1 VSGVLVSEIRKI
13 YTVRL
18 WWIMLICVFVLGG
31 AYALVPAFS
40 AGLAQSTIGD
50 PTPAFQVPGT
60 LRSIYN
66 GGNTLS
72 RILALVIGILAMGGE
87 YRYKTMA
94 TTYMATPVRMRVVRA
109 KALSL
114 LVVGLFYGLASVL
127 AGVLVAIPFVLIKD
141 GSLFLDRSDTWRSLI
156 LGMVSIAL
164 WTLIGM
170 GLGVLIRN
178 MVLAMLVG
186 IGFAYVVEPALTALF
201 FVKHWDLGL
210 NLMPTGA
217 TNAMLGVTNPL
228 LFAAQ
233 DPFSW
238 WAGMLVLAVWCLLPA
253 IAGVLI
259 TLRRDVV

>member
-1 VSGVLVSEIRKI
+1 MSGVLVSEMRKI

-18 WWIMLICVFVLGG
+18 WWIMLICVFLVGG

-40 AGLAQSTIGD
+40 AGLAQSTVGD

-66 GGNTLS
+66 GGNTLA

-94 TTYMATPVRMRVVRA
+94 TTYLATPVRMRVVRA

-114 LVVGLFYGLASVL
+114 LAVGLLYGLASVL

-141 GSLFLDRSDTWRSLI
+141 GSMFLDRGDTWRSLI
-156 LGMVSIAL
+156 LGIVSIAL

-201 FVKHWDLGL
+201 FVKHWDVGL

-217 TNAMLGVTNPL
+217 TNAMLGVTSPL

-233 DPFSW
+233 DPFGWSV
-238 WAGMLVLAVWCLLPA
+238 GLLVLAAWCLLPA

-259 TLRRDVV
+259 TVRRDVA

>member
-1 VSGVLVSEIRKI
+1 MSGVLVSEMRKI

-18 WWIMLICVFVLGG
+18 WWIMLICVFLVGG

-40 AGLAQSTIGD
+40 AGLAQSTVGD

-66 GGNTLS
+66 GGNTLA

-94 TTYMATPVRMRVVRA
+94 TTYLATPVRMRVVRA

-114 LVVGLFYGLASVL
+114 LAVGLLYGLASVL
-127 AGVLVAIPFVLIKD
+127 AGVLVAIPFVLIED
-141 GSLFLDRSDTWRSLI
+141 GSMFLDRGDTWRSLI
-156 LGMVSIAL
+156 LGIVSIAL

-201 FVKHWDLGL
+201 FLKHWDVGL

-217 TNAMLGVTNPL
+217 TNAMLGVTSPL

-233 DPFSW
+233 DPFGW
-238 WAGMLVLAVWCLLPA
+238 WAGMLVLAAWCLLPA

-259 TLRRDVV
+259 TVRRDVA

>member
-1 VSGVLVSEIRKI
+1 MSGVLVSEIRKI

-18 WWIMLICVFVLGG
+18 WWIMLICVFLLAG

-40 AGLAQSTIGD
+40 AGLAQSTVGD

-66 GGNTLS
+66 GGNTLA

-94 TTYMATPVRMRVVRA
+94 TTYLATPVRMRVVRA

-114 LVVGLFYGLASVL
+114 LVVGLLYGLASVL
-127 AGVLVAIPFVLIKD
+127 AGFLVAIPFVLFRD
-141 GSLFLDRSDTWRSLI
+141 GSLFLDRGDTWRSLI
-156 LGMVSIAL
+156 LGIVSIAL

-186 IGFAYVVEPALTALF
+186 IGFAYVVEPSLTALF

-238 WAGMLVLAVWCLLPA
+238 LAGMLVLTAWCLLPA
-253 IAGVLI
+253 VAGVLI
-259 TLRRDVV
+259 TVRRDVA

>member
-1 VSGVLVSEIRKI
+1 VSGVLVSEMRKI

-18 WWIMLICVFVLGG
+18 WWIMLICVFLLGG

-50 PTPAFQVPGT
+50 PTPAFRVPGT

-66 GGNTLS
+66 GGNTLA

-94 TTYMATPVRMRVVRA
+94 TTYLATPVRMRVVRA

-114 LVVGLFYGLASVL
+114 LVVGLLYGLASVL
-127 AGVLVAIPFVLIKD
+127 AGFLVAIPFVLFRD
-141 GSLFLDRSDTWRSLI
+141 GSLFLDRGDTWRSLI

-217 TNAMLGVTNPL
+217 TNAMLGVTNPF

-238 WAGMLVLAVWCLLPA
+238 WAGMLVLAAWCLLPA
-253 IAGVLI
+253 VAGVLI
-259 TLRRDVV
+259 TVRRDVA

>member
-1 VSGVLVSEIRKI
+1 MSGVLVSEMRKI
-13 YTVRL
+13 STTKL
-18 WWIMLICVFVLGG
+18 WWIMLICVFLLGG
-31 AYALVPAFS
+31 AYALIPAFS
-40 AGLAQSTIGD
+40 AGVAQSTLGD
-50 PTPAFQVPGT
+50 PTPAFEVPGT

-66 GGNTLS
+66 GGNTLA

-94 TTYMATPVRMRVVRA
+94 TTYLATPVRTRVLSA

-114 LVVGLFYGLASVL
+114 IVVGLLYGLASVL
-127 AGVLVAIPFVLIKD
+127 AGLLVAIPFVLIKD
-141 GSLFLDRSDTWRSLI
+141 GSLFLNRGDTWRSLL
-156 LGMVSIAL
+156 LGIVSIAL

-170 GLGVLIRN
+170 GVGILIRN
-178 MVLAMLVG
+178 LVLAMLVG

-233 DPFSW
+233 EPFGW
-238 WAGMLVLAVWCLLPA
+238 WLGMLVLAVWCLLPA
-253 IAGVLI
+253 IAGVI
-259 TLRRDVV
+259 FTLRRDVA

>member
-1 VSGVLVSEIRKI
+1 MRKI

-18 WWIMLICVFVLGG
+18 WWIMLICVFLLGG

-66 GGNTLS
+66 GGNTL
-72 RILALVIGILAMGGE
+72 
-87 YRYKTMA
+87 A
-94 TTYMATPVRMRVVRA
+94 TTYLATPVRMRVVRA

-114 LVVGLFYGLASVL
+114 LAVGLLYGLASVL
-127 AGVLVAIPFVLIKD
+127 AGFLVAIPFVLFRD
-141 GSLFLDRSDTWRSLI
+141 GSLFLDRGDTWRSLI

-186 IGFAYVVEPALTALF
+186 IGFAYVVEPALTVLF

-217 TNAMLGVTNPL
+217 TNAMLGVTNPF

-238 WAGMLVLAVWCLLPA
+238 WAGMLVLAAWCLLPVV
-253 IAGVLI
+253 AGVLI
-259 TLRRDVV
+259 TVRRDVA

>member
-1 VSGVLVSEIRKI
+1 MSGVLVSEMRKI

-18 WWIMLICVFVLGG
+18 WWIMLICVFLLGG
-31 AYALVPAFS
+31 GYALLPAFS

-66 GGNTLS
+66 GGNTLA

-114 LVVGLFYGLASVL
+114 LVVGLVYGLVSVL

-141 GSLFLDRSDTWRSLI
+141 GSLFLDRGDTWRSLI

-186 IGFAYVVEPALTALF
+186 IGFAYVVEPSLTALF
-201 FVKHWDLGL
+201 FVKHWDVGL

-233 DPFSW
+233 DPFPW
-238 WAGMLVLAVWCLLPA
+238 WAGMLVLAAWCLLPA

-259 TLRRDVV
+259 TLRRDVA